1 MLSLRGAPALS
12 EFRAQKLS
20 EKVSL
25 VIGRSLQIYAEF
37 MHFVQL
43 DEELT
48 EQQKSTLNQI
58 LRYGPAIPSHEPNGQ
73 LFLVV
78 PRPGTISPWS
88 SKATDIAHNC
98 GLDVINRVERG
109 IAYYIEGA
117 ELSEQ
122 ETATVL
128 SFIHD
133 RMTERVLSEFDQAS
147 QLLSRHHR
155 LSYVALM

>member
-73 LFLVV
+73 LSWLCRVQA
-78 PRPGTISPWS
+78 PSPLGHQ
-88 SKATDIAHNC
+88 KRQI
-98 GLDVINRVERG
+98 LRI
-109 IAYYIEGA
+109 
-117 ELSEQ
+117 
-122 ETATVL
+122 TAVW
-128 SFIHD
+128 
-133 RMTERVLSEFDQAS
+133 M
-147 QLLSRHHR
+147 
-155 LSYVALM
+155 